1 MGDSESMQPES
12 RLDFDLAAA
21 VIAIG
26 AEACFLPDIPQAVF
40 KRLVELGMARM
51 RADEWE
57 LTAAGKKI
65 LEACAESDDDIPGL
79 V

>member
-1 MGDSESMQPES
+1 MKPTHN
-12 RLDFDLAAA
+12 DLAAGM
-21 VIAIG
+21 IAIG
-26 AEACFLPDIPQAVF
+26 AEACFLDDLSPAVF
-40 KRLVELGMARM
+40 RRLVELKMARM
-51 RADEWE
+51 KDGEWE